1 MHKLL
6 GIELDEDYN
15 IYDILQLSRIDG
27 LTKTQAA
34 KLAVLRDVISEYNT
48 TVPVECYRCYTCTQS
63 SIRRSDSKFCR
74 YKSLTQCGKVLDIT
88 VIDHVILSDSCYY
101 SFNDESKNAYDQDL
115 LKQLHA

>member
-1 MHKLL
+1 MEKSKLHKLL

-48 TVPVECYRCYTCTQS
+48 TVPVD
-63 SIRRSDSKFCR
+63 RR
-74 YKSLTQCGKVLDIT
+74 LKVKGPNEAAAMMYGIWR
-88 VIDHVILSDSCYY
+88 
-101 SFNDESKNAYDQDL
+101 KRWRR
-115 LKQLHA
+115 